1 MFQTTKNKIQK
12 ELQEIILSNTIFH
25 FWNVNIL
32 SPFEGVG
39 LFLTVLI

>member
-12 ELQEIILSNTIFH
+12 ELQEIILSNTIFC
-25 FWNVNIL
+25 WNVNIL